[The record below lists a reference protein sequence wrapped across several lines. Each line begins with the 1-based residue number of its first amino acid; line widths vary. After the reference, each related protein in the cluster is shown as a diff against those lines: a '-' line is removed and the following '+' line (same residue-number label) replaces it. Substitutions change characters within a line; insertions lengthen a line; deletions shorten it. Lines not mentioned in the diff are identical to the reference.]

1 MRRDNERNVIYQGN
15 SLSVLKTLPD
25 EFVDCVVTSPPYWGL
40 RDYGTDRQVWEVLIG
55 NPDCDTYGHKWDSEI
70 EAAGSRS
77 SDYKGEDS
85 IESTHLGTHGRDNRQ
100 TSCFCG
106 RCGAW
111 NGSLGLEPTFE
122 LFVCHLADIFDEVY
136 RVLKPDGTCWVNI
149 GDTYASNAKDS
160 GEGSRGKNGKKDAVM
175 MKQRRQVGDS
185 GLPNKCLCQIPSRF
199 AIEMCER
206 GWILRNEIIW
216 YKPNCMPASVKDRFT
231 VDFEKMFFFTK
242 NKTYHFLQQLEPH
255 KEISLKR
262 AEYGWDCD
270 RANNQT
276 GIHTEKMGDR
286 FVNPLGRNKR
296 CVWEI
301 VTSSFSDA
309 HFATYPEELCE
320 TPIKAGSP
328 KGGIVLDPFF
338 GSGTT
343 GSVAKKLGRDYI
355 GIELNPEYI
364 KIAEKRLKDVMI

>member
-1 MRRDNERNVIYQGN
+1 MHRNNERNIIYQGD
-15 SLSVLKTLPD
+15 SLSILKTLPD
-25 EFVDCVVTSPPYWGL
+25 EFVDCIMTSPPYFGL
-40 RDYGTDRQVWEVLIG
+40 RDYG
-55 NPDCDTYGHKWDSEI
+55 I
-70 EAAGSRS
+70 EG
-77 SDYKGEDS
+77 
-85 IESTHLGTHGRDNRQ
+85 Q
-100 TSCFCG
+100 
-106 RCGAW
+106 
-111 NGSLGLEPTFE
+111 LGLEPSFQE
-122 LFVCHLADIFDEVY
+122 FISKLCDVFDEAK
-136 RVLKPDGTCWVNI
+136 RVLKKDGTCFVNL
-149 GDTYASNAKDS
+149 GDTYGTRSGRQNQMLKGASAEDTSYGGIPIEFPAVRQDIKGKDS
-160 GEGSRGKNGKKDAVM
+160 H
-175 MKQRRQVGDS
+175 
-185 GLPNKCLCQIPSRF
+185 KCLLQIPSRF
-199 AIEMCER
+199 AIEMVNR

-216 YKPNCMPASVKDRFT
+216 SKPNVMPSSADDRFT
-231 VDFEKMFFFTK
+231 VDFEKLFFFVK
-242 NKTYHFLQQLEPH
+242 NKDYYFEQQLEPL

-270 RANNQT
+270 RANNQA

-301 VTSSFSDA
+301 VTSSFSEA

-343 GSVAKKLGRDYI
+343 GAVAKKLGRDYI

-364 KIAEKRLKDVMI
+364 KIAEKRLKDVII